1 MKKNEKVLEHEF
13 VKITGN
19 SEDLTNTTGLLHI
32 PLQLNSKLS
41 WTPCIKVSFC
51 FAYRLDNSFLE
62 VAERLALP
70 NVATFSQLF
79 LLSMLF

>member
-1 MKKNEKVLEHEF
+1 ME
-13 VKITGN
+13 
-19 SEDLTNTTGLLHI
+19 
-32 PLQLNSKLS
+32 LNAKLA

-79 LLSMLF
+79 FAVYVVLIIWENLFFS